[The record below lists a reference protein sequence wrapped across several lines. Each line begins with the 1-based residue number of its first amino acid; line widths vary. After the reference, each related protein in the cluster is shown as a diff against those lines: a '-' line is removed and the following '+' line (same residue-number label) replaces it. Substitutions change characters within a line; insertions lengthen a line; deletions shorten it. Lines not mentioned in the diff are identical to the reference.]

1 MSALCACR
9 QLHRKARSPS
19 HAMSI
24 RPDLDV
30 SPDTAQ
36 AIVNCV
42 SAGWTVADVS
52 NIHGGE
58 IAAVYQIA
66 FVGDHPPVVLKVYP
80 DSLHWKMRKE
90 ANVLPLVHDRLSVA
104 APRVLLAD
112 DSKRLLGLNFIL
124 MTRLTIPRSPTG
136 SGFELFR
143 TTDSAPAWACA
154 R

>member
-1 MSALCACR
+1 
-9 QLHRKARSPS
+9 
-19 HAMSI
+19 MSI

-36 AIVNCV
+36 AIVDCV

-124 MTRLTIPRSPTG
+124 MTRLERVRLYRRQRHMDGAPDQSRLSVIPV
-136 SGFELFR
+136 
-143 TTDSAPAWACA
+143 
-154 R
+154 